1 MSCALGGLS
10 WTDTPD
16 QEKEGS
22 RAARGTAP
30 GLPQPPG
37 PGQGPPSPVCSKLPS
52 NRGQPEVK
60 LMPAPRC
67 GCKVRS
73 KSSGP
78 HLQGKKPPPGLEGRQ
93 GRPRSASPAR
103 GLGLLITNPVPA
115 AWGDACWEHGPA
127 AQRAAGQPPGPAEGL
142 QRTGQGPPGSPNLSP
157 HPVLTASKTTF

>member
-103 GLGLLITNPVPA
+103 GLGLLITNPCASCVGGCLLGARPSSTKSCGA
-115 AWGDACWEHGPA
+115 ASRASGRTSKDRPG
-127 AQRAAGQPPGPAEGL
+127 AAGQPQPLPA
-142 QRTGQGPPGSPNLSP
+142 PGSDGQ
-157 HPVLTASKTTF
+157 